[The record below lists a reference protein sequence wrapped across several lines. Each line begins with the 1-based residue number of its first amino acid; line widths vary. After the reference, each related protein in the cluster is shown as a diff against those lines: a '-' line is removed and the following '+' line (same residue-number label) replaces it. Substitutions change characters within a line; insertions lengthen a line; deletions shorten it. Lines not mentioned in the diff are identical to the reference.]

1 MTEQVNSNPQR
12 KSVRQDFLMDEAYF
26 SKFISFK
33 ENVVIPEMT
42 ESAKKPGVNA
52 KYDAQFVFKIFID
65 RCELLIEK
73 YSRGDDIEELRHA
86 LPELI
91 EAWEW
96 AHREELKVF
105 TSTEMHRRHGFDVNL
120 DAYNLALWLIS
131 IFICLQA
138 EASLFDRLLALI
150 GNEGQDALYERL
162 VATQRP
168 GRATADKLLYPK
180 PYQPLFD
187 AIDEPVKADRDKL
200 LKKFIKGWYQGMR
213 GTYWHD
219 SHKGKDGGGYF
230 GYWCFE
236 AAGVVR
242 AFGMDDAAIRDDP
255 YYPKDMA
262 AYQAFTTPAA

>member
-1 MTEQVNSNPQR
+1 MTNESNTSDAVIRQGFLKDKDFFSRDLRFRLEKAIPQ
-12 KSVRQDFLMDEAYF
+12 
-26 SKFISFK
+26 
-33 ENVVIPEMT
+33 MT
-42 ESAKKPGVNA
+42 ESTKKTGVDP
-52 KYDAQFVFKIFID
+52 KFDAQYVVEIFYK
-65 RCELLIEK
+65 RLEVLIGK
-73 YSRGDDIEELRHA
+73 YSRGDSLKELIVM
-86 LPELI
+86 LPEII

-96 AHREELKVF
+96 ARREELKVF
-105 TSTEMHRRHGFDVNL
+105 TQTEMQRRHGFDVNL
-120 DAYNLALWLIS
+120 DAYSLALWLVS

-168 GRATADKLLYPK
+168 GRTAADKLLYPK

-187 AIDEPVKADRDKL
+187 AIDEPDKADRDKL
-200 LKKFIKGWYQGMR
+200 LKKFIKAWYPRMR

-219 SHKGKDGGGYF
+219 NHKGKDCGGYF

-242 AFGMDDAAIRDDP
+242 AFGMNDAAIRDDP